1 MHCFCCFTCTLYIIV
16 CVMEAILL
24 LYFELSKNGDTL
36 LIQVTES
43 QYLHKS

>member
-1 MHCFCCFTCTLYIIV
+1 
-16 CVMEAILL
+16 MEATLL
-24 LYFELSKNGDTL
+24 LDFELSKNGDTF